1 MRNNLVVTQARCS
14 STGIA
19 GFGTV
24 VVNRG
29 CQDVTSSIF
38 LDPFARP
45 ALPGV
50 NARMGPLTPERP
62 ALRTGRFR
70 TRSQRNAARSPA
82 HEHRH
87 SHRSGLP
94 ASCIWP
100 SDHSVSNHLT
110 APAVAL
116 TRYPSARR
124 ASDLR
129 RSGLRQLAADSPD
142 SPAESSSQM
151 LRTGRSPPVASHPL
165 SQGRSYFQI
174 QAGERLP
181 EEDFHLSNQIHPQA
195 YCHCWL
201 VQQCKLETLCAWDRT
216 TTAPRSKKLGVR
228 FAQPQ
233 APGAC

>member
-1 MRNNLVVTQARCS
+1 MRNNLVVTRNRVTWARCN

-19 GFGTV
+19 GFGTL

-29 CQDVTSSIF
+29 CQDVTSSIS

-45 ALPGV
+45 TLLGV

-70 TRSQRNAARSPA
+70 TFRNPA

-110 APAVAL
+110 APATAL
-116 TRYPSARR
+116 TRYPSALQ
-124 ASDLR
+124 ASPNG
-129 RSGLRQLAADSPD
+129 SGLRQYLAGSPV
-142 SPAESSSQM
+142 SPAESSSRM

-165 SQGRSYFQI
+165 SPGRSYFQL

-181 EEDFHLSNQIHPQA
+181 EEDLHLSNQIHSQA
-195 YCHCWL
+195 H
-201 VQQCKLETLCAWDRT
+201 
-216 TTAPRSKKLGVR
+216 
-228 FAQPQ
+228 
-233 APGAC
+233 